1 MEKISHKEIFVL
13 TFFLSCFLY
22 PGFGDTLII
31 KYSGNGIIIS
41 TIIGSLIGFLVVLL
55 ITSIFDKIDKGNIF
69 DYNVS
74 RFKVFGK
81 VLNVLIIIGIL
92 YIIFVESWNIITF
105 IVSQFLTKTSY
116 FEVAFIMFS
125 CLSYFIIKKI
135 EVMSRT
141 SIILFI
147 IFIFMGVL
155 TYIFLVPIIEIDN
168 FKPILDFN
176 KNDFLKSI
184 FMPVCFSSFPL
195 INILSIK
202 KECLIDSKK
211 CKKSIVLGYITSCL
225 FWILYLLLV
234 TGVFDP
240 KMSALFTYPEYT
252 LLKKVNAFNFIQRIE
267 NVLAFLIFIAAFIG
281 LGLCFYSII
290 SYIIKVFKLKKN
302 KSINILT
309 YIICITIS
317 FTSIYLFKDY
327 LIIDLFTMYPIISF
341 EILIPIILIS
351 ILSIRKTTKSSS

>member
-135 EVMSRT
+135 M
-141 SIILFI
+141 
-147 IFIFMGVL
+147 IF
-155 TYIFLVPIIEIDN
+155 YI
-168 FKPILDFN
+168 
-176 KNDFLKSI
+176 KSL
-184 FMPVCFSSFPL
+184 M
-195 INILSIK
+195 
-202 KECLIDSKK
+202 D
-211 CKKSIVLGYITSCL
+211 
-225 FWILYLLLV
+225 
-234 TGVFDP
+234 
-240 KMSALFTYPEYT
+240 
-252 LLKKVNAFNFIQRIE
+252 
-267 NVLAFLIFIAAFIG
+267 
-281 LGLCFYSII
+281 
-290 SYIIKVFKLKKN
+290 
-302 KSINILT
+302 
-309 YIICITIS
+309 
-317 FTSIYLFKDY
+317 
-327 LIIDLFTMYPIISF
+327 
-341 EILIPIILIS
+341 
-351 ILSIRKTTKSSS
+351 

>member
-69 DYNVS
+69 DYTVS

-81 VLNVLIIIGIL
+81 VLNFLIIIGIL

-155 TYIFLVPIIEIDN
+155 TYIFLIPIIEIDN
-168 FKPILDFN
+168 FKQ
-176 KNDFLKSI
+176 NDLLKSI

-211 CKKSIVLGYITSCL
+211 CKRSIILGYIISCL
-225 FWILYLLLV
+225 FWILYLLFI

-267 NVLAFLIFIAAFIG
+267 NILAFMIFIAAFIG